1 MVRFISDFFLNILYM
16 PKNNI
21 NYSNTI
27 IYKIVCN
34 DLNIKELYIGS
45 TTDFYNR
52 KSNHKSKCNSENDK
66 NYNSN
71 IYKCIR
77 ANGGWD
83 NWSMIEIEKFP
94 CKDSLEARARERY
107 WCEQLNA
114 TLNSNKPY
122 ITDNEIKEYNKEYIR
137 NYYQNNK
144 EYLTEYNN
152 KYYQNNKDKL
162 LEYKLNNKDKI
173 LNYQAEYRINNK
185 YKLYQKQDCICGSKF
200 IYCNKNNHLKSNKH
214 HDFINKMETSSS
226 TTTKTSTLE

>member
-1 MVRFISDFFLNILYM
+1 M

-34 DLNIKELYIGS
+34 DLNIKDLYIGS

-52 KSNHKSKCNSENDK
+52 KSNHKSKCNSETDK
-66 NYNSN
+66 NYNLS

-83 NWSMIEIEKFP
+83 NWSMVEVEKFP
-94 CKDSLEARARERY
+94 CKDSMESRARERF

-114 TLNSNKPY
+114 TLNTNKPY
-122 ITDNEIKEYNKEYIR
+122 LTNNELKEYLTEYQKEYIK

-144 EYLTEYNN
+144 QYLI
-152 KYYQNNKDKL
+152 
-162 LEYKLNNKDKI
+162 EYKK
-173 LNYQAEYRINNK
+173 
-185 YKLYQKQDCICGSKF
+185 QKQNCICSGKYTNS
-200 IYCNKNNHLKSNKH
+200 NKHNHLKSNKH
-214 HDFINKMETSSS
+214 IDFINKMETSSF
-226 TTTKTSTLE
+226 TTTNTPTLE

>member
-1 MVRFISDFFLNILYM
+1 M

-94 CKDSLEARARERY
+94 CKYSLEARARERY

-122 ITDNEIKEYNKEYIR
+122 ITDNEIKECKEEYNK
-137 NYYQNNK
+137 
-144 EYLTEYNN
+144 
-152 KYYQNNKDKL
+152 KYYQSNKNYFN
-162 LEYKLNNKDKI
+162 EYNAEYRLINKDKI
-173 LNYQAEYRINNK
+173 
-185 YKLYQKQDCICGSKF
+185 YQKQDCFCGSKF
-200 IYCNKNNHLKSNKH
+200 IYSNKQRHLKSNKH
-214 HDFINKMETSSS
+214 LDFINKMETSSF
-226 TTTKTSTLE
+226 TTTRKDEITSTLE

>member
-1 MVRFISDFFLNILYM
+1 M

-21 NYSNTI
+21 NYLNTI

-34 DLNIKELYIGS
+34 DLNIKDLYIGS

-52 KSNHKSKCNSENDK
+52 KSNHKSKCNSETDK
-66 NYNSN
+66 NYNLS

-83 NWSMIEIEKFP
+83 NWSMVEVEKFP

-122 ITDNEIKEYNKEYIR
+122 ITDNEIKECKEYVYFISGYSKKGTYVSVSIG
-137 NYYQNNK
+137 NLEFVLEQFMK
-144 EYLTEYNN
+144 
-152 KYYQNNKDKL
+152 KYPRFNG
-162 LEYKLNNKDKI
+162 E
-173 LNYQAEYRINNK
+173 A
-185 YKLYQKQDCICGSKF
+185 F
-200 IYCNKNNHLKSNKH
+200 IYKTRAHRLENIVITYPEEAQKIDN
-214 HDFINKMETSSS
+214 FYSS
-226 TTTKTSTLE
+226 KDLNELFE

>member
-1 MVRFISDFFLNILYM
+1 M

-34 DLNIKELYIGS
+34 DLNIKDLYIGF

-52 KSNHKSKCNSENDK
+52 KSSHKCNCNLENGK
-66 NYNSN
+66 NYDLN

-77 ANGGWD
+77 ANGGWN
-83 NWSMIEIEKFP
+83 NWSMIEIEKFS

-122 ITDNEIKEYNKEYIR
+122 ITDNEIKEYKKNILETIIKTIKIIL
-137 NYYQNNK
+137 QN
-144 EYLTEYNN
+144 
-152 KYYQNNKDKL
+152 
-162 LEYKLNNKDKI
+162 I
-173 LNYQAEYRINNK
+173 
-185 YKLYQKQDCICGSKF
+185 S
-200 IYCNKNNHLKSNKH
+200 
-214 HDFINKMETSSS
+214 
-226 TTTKTSTLE
+226 

>member
-1 MVRFISDFFLNILYM
+1 M

-34 DLNIKELYIGS
+34 DLNINDLYIGS

-77 ANGGWD
+77 ANGGWN
-83 NWSMIEIEKFP
+83 NWTMSEIEKFP
-94 CKDSLEARARERY
+94 CKDSLEARSRERY
-107 WCEQLNA
+107 WCEQFHA

-122 ITDNEIKEYNKEYIR
+122 LTVNEIKEYHTEYNKEYIKD
-137 NYYQNNK
+137 YYQSNK
-144 EYLTEYNN
+144 NYFTEYNA
-152 KYYQNNKDKL
+152 
-162 LEYKLNNKDKI
+162 EYRLNNKD
-173 LNYQAEYRINNK
+173 
-185 YKLYQKQDCICGSKF
+185 KLYQKQDCICGSKF
-200 IYCNKNNHLKSNKH
+200 IYCNKHNHFKSNKH

-226 TTTKTSTLE
+226 TSTNTSTLE

>member
-34 DLNIKELYIGS
+34 DLNVKELYIGS

-52 KSNHKSKCNSENDK
+52 KSNHKYKCNSENDK
-66 NYNSN
+66 NYNLN
-71 IYKCIR
+71 IYNCIR
-77 ANGGWD
+77 VNGGWD

-94 CKDSLEARARERY
+94 CKDSMEARSRESY

-122 ITDNEIKEYNKEYIR
+122 LTNNEIKA
-137 NYYQNNK
+137 YQS
-144 EYLTEYNN
+144 
-152 KYYQNNKDKL
+152 
-162 LEYKLNNKDKI
+162 EYKLNNKDKI
-173 LNYQAEYRINNK
+173 LEYYQNNKNKIAEY
-185 YKLYQKQDCICGSKF
+185 YKQKQECVCGSKYT
-200 IYCNKNNHLKSNKH
+200 INHKQKHLKSNKH
-214 HDFINKMETSSS
+214 LVFINNKNKDQITL
-226 TTTKTSTLE
+226 TLE

>member
-1 MVRFISDFFLNILYM
+1 M

-27 IYKIVCN
+27 IYKIVCI
-34 DLNIKELYIGS
+34 DLNIKDLYIGS

-52 KSNHKSKCNSENDK
+52 KSNHKSKCNLENGK
-66 NYNSN
+66 NYDLN

-122 ITDNEIKEYNKEYIR
+122 ITNNELKEYF
-137 NYYQNNK
+137 
-144 EYLTEYNN
+144 TE
-152 KYYQNNKDKL
+152 YYQNNKDKI
-162 LEYKLNNKDKI
+162 LEYNK
-173 LNYQAEYRINNK
+173 
-185 YKLYQKQDCICGSKF
+185 
-200 IYCNKNNHLKSNKH
+200 
-214 HDFINKMETSSS
+214 
-226 TTTKTSTLE
+226 